1 MGRRT
6 SSQLIGS
13 YSKYANA
20 GKGRQ
25 GQTRTDRT
33 GKPGQAE
40 RVMEWQSRQDR
51 QAGAGRASQR
61 GRADGQTEQTGQA
74 EQTE

>member
-1 MGRRT
+1 MGGRT

-25 GQTRTDRT
+25 RERERNRER
-33 GKPGQAE
+33 E
-40 RVMEWQSRQDR
+40 RVREGEKEREGEREGGGETSSLPLLSWKIR
-51 QAGAGRASQR
+51 
-61 GRADGQTEQTGQA
+61 
-74 EQTE
+74 